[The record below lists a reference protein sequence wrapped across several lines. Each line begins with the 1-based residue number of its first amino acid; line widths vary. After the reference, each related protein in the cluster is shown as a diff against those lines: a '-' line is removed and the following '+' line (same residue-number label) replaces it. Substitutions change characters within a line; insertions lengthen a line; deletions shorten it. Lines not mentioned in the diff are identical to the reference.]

1 MGTIMTP
8 EQMKELA
15 ARLRKHAMFISG
27 TAAWTGSAE
36 DIDQAADLIRQ
47 MAERGPAAYIEHHKG
62 GDNLIWEP
70 LKTSPQVTPLYAAP
84 PAPQPDDTALLRQA
98 LETLEVANSLIDGY
112 YQPVKDVFDAII
124 TLRAR
129 LDGAPQPSLSKRL
142 AAAGFTRRD
151 TRIECDEC
159 GKKVTP
165 QFLPIHK
172 CEP

>member
-1 MGTIMTP
+1 MTP

-15 ARLRKHAMFISG
+15 ARLLAL
-27 TAAWTGSAE
+27 AADMDGSTGPYEPEVRA
-36 DIDQAADLIRQ
+36 AADLIRQ

-98 LETLEVANSLIDGY
+98 LEALEIANSLIDGY

-124 TLRAR
+124 ALRAR
-129 LDGAPQPSLSKRL
+129 LDGAPQPAREDEPWDGHQFKEV
-142 AAAGFTRRD
+142 RRG
-151 TRIECDEC
+151 IWHCDC
-159 GKKVTP
+159 GKELIEAL
-165 QFLPIHK
+165 LPEGEK
-172 CEP
+172 K